1 MIRKICLIIDL
12 LFVFHVSHA
21 QKEKWDVA
29 NPMGPLQTVNFT
41 LDEGTWMNLDVS
53 PDGKEI
59 VFDLLGDIYRMP
71 ISGGKATLLS
81 GGIPYEVQPRYTPD
95 GRRIIFTS
103 DRGGGDN
110 TWIMDHDGENR
121 KQITQEKFRLVNGG
135 VCTPDGAYVIVRKH
149 FTSTRSLGAG
159 ELWMYHISGTNGIQ
173 LTERRN
179 DQMDAANDISISPDG
194 RYVYYTE
201 DMSSGRIFEYNK
213 DPNGQIYVIRR
224 YDRETGKLSVVTGGA
239 GGAIRPQISPDG
251 KTMAFIR
258 RVRAKS
264 VLYLH
269 DLATG
274 EEWPVYD
281 KMSRDQQETWAIHG
295 VYPGFAWMPDSK
307 ELIFWAEGKI
317 RRLHIERMESKV
329 IPFEAEVE
337 QQIQEA
343 LHFKQ
348 EVAPETVTAKMIRHA
363 TTSADGK
370 WLAFNAMGHIYL
382 KALPDGDVQRLT
394 GDEHFEFY
402 PSFSADGKK
411 LAYATWDDEKM
422 GHIYVAYL
430 DELPKEITRIQRI
443 TSEKGYYHRPTF
455 SPKGEYIIYEKGGGN
470 LVLGRT
476 HGKNTGLY
484 VYNRTNGETDLLEE
498 EGSYP
503 MFSSDGTR
511 VYYTVSMGGLKK
523 FFRSIDLETRKKQ
536 NIFTSKYATQ
546 FVPSPDGKWIA
557 FTELFQAYIAPM
569 PRVGQELD
577 LSANTKA
584 IPLRKVSK
592 DAGTCLHW
600 SGDSKKLHWVLGP
613 EYFSLN
619 VEEVFDYSEAEKDKK
634 AEELAESLNIGLK
647 VKADVPEGQIVLT
660 NARIISMKGNEVIEN
675 GFICIEKNKI
685 KEIGVG
691 SPSEIDS
698 TAYVLDCSGK
708 TIIPGLIDVHAHLGA
723 SWNGISPQQQWSYF
737 ANLAYGVT
745 TTHDPSISTEMVFSQ
760 AEMVEAGVMT
770 GPRIYS
776 TGTILYGAEGD
787 FKAVINSLDDAR
799 SHLRRLKA
807 VGAFSV
813 KSYNQPR
820 RDQRQQVIQAARE
833 LEMLVVPE
841 GGSTFLHN
849 MTMILDGHTG
859 VEHSIPVNPF
869 YKDVQ
874 ELWNNSQTAYT
885 PTLIVGYGGIWGE
898 NYWYQKTRVWEK
910 ERLLAFTP
918 RAVVDQRSRRREMA
932 PDDEFGHFYNAE
944 GCKKLLDGGTKVQ
957 LGAHGQLQGL
967 GAHWELWMLAQGGM
981 TPMEALRAG
990 TQHGADYIGMGHALG
1005 SLEPGK
1011 MADLVIL
1018 DANPLEDIQHTEKIA
1033 YVIKNGRMYDPMTL
1047 NESGNYDVKRKKFF
1061 WEHGRTTEYFDW
1073 HGGTFG
1079 FMGPTCGCNGVH

>member
-1 MIRKICLIIDL
+1 MIRKICLILSL
-12 LFVFHVSHA
+12 LLLFHVSHA
-21 QKEKWDVA
+21 QKETWDVA
-29 NPMGPLQTVNFT
+29 QPMGPLNTVNFT

-53 PDGKEI
+53 PDGAEI
-59 VFDLLGDIYRMP
+59 VFDLLGEIYSMP
-71 ISGGKATLLS
+71 ITGGKAKLLA

-95 GRRIIFTS
+95 GKRIIFTS

-110 TWIMDHDGENR
+110 TWIMDRNGENR
-121 KQITQEKFRLVNGG
+121 KQITKEKFRLINGG
-135 VCTPDGAYVIVRKH
+135 VCTPDGAYVIARKH
-149 FTSTRSLGAG
+149 FTSGRSLGAG

-173 LTERRN
+173 LTKRRN
-179 DQMDAANDISISPDG
+179 DQMDAANDIAISPDG

-201 DMSSGRIFEYNK
+201 DMSSGRTFLYNK

-258 RVRAKS
+258 RVRTKS

-269 DLATG
+269 NLATG

-295 VYPGFAWMPDSK
+295 VYPGFGWMPDSK
-307 ELIFWAEGKI
+307 QLVFWAEGKI
-317 RRLHIERMESKV
+317 RKLHIDRMESKV
-329 IPFEAEVE
+329 IPFEAEME

-348 EVAPETVTAKMIRHA
+348 EVAPETVSSKMIRHA
-363 TTSADGK
+363 TTSFNGK
-370 WLAFNAMGHIYL
+370 WLAFNAMGHIYI
-382 KALPDGDVQRLT
+382 KALPDGKVQRLT
-394 GDEHFEFY
+394 GDDHFEFY
-402 PSFSADGKK
+402 PSFSRDGKR
-411 LAYATWDDEKM
+411 LTYATWDDEKM

-430 DELPKEITRIQRI
+430 ENLPEEISRIQRI
-443 TSEKGYYHRPTF
+443 TSEKGYYHRPRF
-455 SPKGEYIIYEKGGGN
+455 SPKGEYIVYEKGSGN

-484 VYNRTNGETDLLEE
+484 VYDRRNGKTALLEE
-498 EGSYP
+498 EGSSP
-503 MFSSDGTR
+503 MFSADGTK
-511 VYYTVSMGGLKK
+511 VYYTVRMGGLKK
-523 FFRSIDLETRKKQ
+523 FFRSINLETRKKQ
-536 NIFTSKYATQ
+536 NLFTSKYASQ
-546 FVPSPDGKWIA
+546 FTPSPDGKWIA

-569 PRVGQELD
+569 PMVGKEID
-577 LSANTKA
+577 LSASTKA
-584 IPLRKVSK
+584 VPLQKVSK
-592 DAGTCLHW
+592 DAGTSLHW

-613 EYFSLN
+613 EYFSLAVN
-619 VEEVFDYSEAEKDKK
+619 DVFDYSDEEKDQK
-634 AEELAESLNIGLK
+634 AEELAESIQIDLK

-660 NARIISMKGNEVIEN
+660 NARIISMKGDEVIES
-675 GFICIEKNKI
+675 GYIVIEKNKI
-685 KEIGVG
+685 KAIGEG
-691 SPSEIDS
+691 SPVTVDS
-698 TAYVLDCSGK
+698 AAYVKDCAGK

-737 ANLAYGVT
+737 ANLAYGIT

-760 AEMVEAGVMT
+760 SEMVEAGVMT

-787 FKAVINSLDDAR
+787 FKAVINSIDDAR

-833 LEMLVVPE
+833 LKMHVVPE

-869 YKDVQ
+869 YNDVKQ
-874 ELWNNSQTAYT
+874 LWNSSKTAYT

-898 NYWYQKTRVWEK
+898 NYWYQKTNVWEK

-918 RAVVDQRSRRREMA
+918 RAIVDQRSRRREMA
-932 PDDEFGHFYNAE
+932 PDDDFGHFYNAE
-944 GCKKLLDGGTKVQ
+944 GCKKLVDGGTKVQ

-981 TPMEALRAG
+981 TPLEAIRAA

-1005 SLEPGK
+1005 SLEVGK

-1018 DANPLEDIQHTEKIA
+1018 DANPLDDIQNSEQVA
-1033 YVIKNGRMYDPMTL
+1033 FVIKNGRMYDSKTL
-1047 NESGNYDVKRKKFF
+1047 NEVGNYDVKRKEFF